1 MYAEECN
8 LRAACVQDKG
18 TRSDQGIDAYV
29 AELRREEKFRVEKS
43 HVSADKK
50 IVLGS
55 DYNGVLDLEWDGSGS
70 NLTKEDSVKYIQD
83 ICLNVD

>member
-1 MYAEECN
+1 MYAAEECN
-8 LRAACVQDKG
+8 LRAASVQDKG

-29 AELRREEKFRVEKS
+29 AELRREEKF
-43 HVSADKK
+43 HVSAEKK

-55 DYNGVLDLEWDGSGS
+55 DYNAVLDLEWDGSGS